1 MQVEGKEEEVPELLE
16 KIKEVKERSP

>member
-1 MQVEGKEEEVPELLE
+1 MQVEGKEEEVPDLLE